1 MRLHPVTWLGEA
13 CDHERSYGAQ
23 MEHWMLR
30 PTGFGH
36 HRVGRLRS
44 HLRSRSQAEVL
55 VITLPT
61 IIGLAVR
68 KLPMS
73 TAAR

>member
-13 CDHERSYGAQ
+13 CDHERSYGAH

-36 HRVGRLRS
+36 HRVGRLRRR
-44 HLRSRSQAEVL
+44 LRSRS
-55 VITLPT
+55 
-61 IIGLAVR
+61 
-68 KLPMS
+68 
-73 TAAR
+73 